1 MKGDNNSAMVQGSEI
16 FELPIRVYY
25 EDTDAGGIVYHA
37 TYLNFME
44 RARTEWLMSK
54 GINLNTHA
62 QSHQEMFVVRKLDI
76 EYRMPAYLCDDLI
89 VRTKIIEKS
98 RTRALFEQIIFRN
111 SDILTRGTVEIV
123 TLDVTTRRPKPL
135 PNFF

>member
-1 MKGDNNSAMVQGSEI
+1 MVPKAEI

-25 EDTDAGGIVYHA
+25 EDTDAGGIVYHS

-44 RARTEWLMSK
+44 RARTEWLLAK

-62 QSHQEMFVVRKLDI
+62 QTHLEMFVVRKLDI
-76 EYRMPAYLCDDLI
+76 EYRQPAHLCDDLVI
-89 VRTKIIEKS
+89 QSRIIERS
-98 RTRALFEQIIFRN
+98 RTRAIFEQNILRG
-111 SDILTRGTVEIV
+111 DEVLTRGNVEIV
-123 TLDVTTRRPKPL
+123 TLDVNTRRPKPL

>member
-1 MKGDNNSAMVQGSEI
+1 MVQKAEI

-25 EDTDAGGIVYHA
+25 EDTDAGGIVYHS

-44 RARTEWLMSK
+44 RARTEWLMTK

-62 QSHQEMFVVRKLDI
+62 QTHGEMFVVRKLNI
-76 EYRMPAYLCDDLI
+76 EYRLPAHLCEDL
-89 VRTKIIEKS
+89 VVQSRIIDRS
-98 RTRALFEQIIFRN
+98 RTRALFEQNILRG
-111 SDILTRGTVEIV
+111 DEILTRGSVEIV
-123 TLDVTTRRPKPL
+123 TLDVNTRRPKPL

>member
-1 MKGDNNSAMVQGSEI
+1 MVPKAEI

-44 RARTEWLMSK
+44 RARTEWLLAK

-62 QSHQEMFVVRKLDI
+62 QTHFEMFVVRKLDI
-76 EYRMPAYLCDDLI
+76 EYRQPAYLCDDL
-89 VRTKIIEKS
+89 VVQSRIIERS
-98 RTRALFEQIIFRN
+98 RTRAIFEQNILRG
-111 SDILTRGTVEIV
+111 DEVLTRGNVEIV
-123 TLDVTTRRPKPL
+123 TLDVNTRRPKPL

>member
-1 MKGDNNSAMVQGSEI
+1 MVQKAEI

-25 EDTDAGGIVYHA
+25 EDTDAGGIVYHS

-44 RARTEWLMSK
+44 RARTEWLMAK

-62 QSHQEMFVVRKLDI
+62 QTHQEMFVVRKLNI
-76 EYRMPAYLCDDLI
+76 EYRQPAHLCDDL
-89 VRTKIIEKS
+89 VVQSRIIERS
-98 RTRALFEQIIFRN
+98 RTRALFEQNILRG
-111 SDILTRGTVEIV
+111 DEILTHGSVEIV
-123 TLDVTTRRPKPL
+123 TLDVITRRPKPL

>member
-1 MKGDNNSAMVQGSEI
+1 MVEETGF

-37 TYLNFME
+37 SYLHFME

-54 GINLNTHA
+54 GVNLNTHA
-62 QSHQEMFVVRKLDI
+62 ETDLEMFVVRKLDI
-76 EYRMPAYLCDDLI
+76 EYRSPAFLCDDLI
-89 VRTKIIEKS
+89 VRSQIITKS
-98 RTRALFEQIIFRN
+98 RTRAIFEQNIYRN
-111 SDILTRGTVEIV
+111 DELLTRGSVEIV

>member
-1 MKGDNNSAMVQGSEI
+1 MVQKAEV

-25 EDTDAGGIVYHA
+25 EDTDAGGIVYHS

-44 RARTEWLMSK
+44 RARTEWLMAK

-62 QSHQEMFVVRKLDI
+62 ETHHEMFVVRKLNI
-76 EYRMPAYLCDDLI
+76 EYRQPAHLCDDLI
-89 VRTKIIEKS
+89 VQSRIVERS
-98 RTRALFEQIIFRN
+98 RTRALFEQNILRG
-111 SDILTRGTVEIV
+111 DEILTRGSVEIV
-123 TLDVTTRRPKPL
+123 TLDVKTRRPKPL

>member
-1 MKGDNNSAMVQGSEI
+1 MVQKAEI

-25 EDTDAGGIVYHA
+25 EDTDAGGIVYHS

-44 RARTEWLMSK
+44 RARTEWLMAK

-62 QSHQEMFVVRKLDI
+62 QTHQEMFVVRKLNI
-76 EYRMPAYLCDDLI
+76 EYRQPAHLCDDLI
-89 VRTKIIEKS
+89 VQSRIIERS
-98 RTRALFEQIIFRN
+98 RTRALFEQNILRG
-111 SDILTRGTVEIV
+111 DEILTRGNVEIV
-123 TLDVTTRRPKPL
+123 TLDVTTRRPKPI

>member
-1 MKGDNNSAMVQGSEI
+1 MVQKAEI

-25 EDTDAGGIVYHA
+25 EDTDAGGIVYHS

-44 RARTEWLMSK
+44 RARTEWLMTK

-62 QSHQEMFVVRKLDI
+62 QTHGEMFVVRKLNI
-76 EYRMPAYLCDDLI
+76 EYRLPAHLCEDL
-89 VRTKIIEKS
+89 VVQSRIIERS
-98 RTRALFEQIIFRN
+98 RTRALFEQNILRG
-111 SDILTRGTVEIV
+111 DEILTRGSVEIV
-123 TLDVTTRRPKPL
+123 TLDVNTRRPKPL

>member
-1 MKGDNNSAMVQGSEI
+1 MVQKAEI

-25 EDTDAGGIVYHA
+25 EDTDAGGIVYHS

-44 RARTEWLMSK
+44 RARTEWLMAK

-62 QSHQEMFVVRKLDI
+62 QTHQEMFVVRKLNI
-76 EYRMPAYLCDDLI
+76 EYRQPAHLCDNLI
-89 VRTKIIEKS
+89 VQSRIIERS
-98 RTRALFEQIIFRN
+98 RTRALFEQNILRG
-111 SDILTRGTVEIV
+111 DEILTRGNVEIV

>member
-1 MKGDNNSAMVQGSEI
+1 MVQKAEI

-25 EDTDAGGIVYHA
+25 EDTDAGGIVYHS

-44 RARTEWLMSK
+44 RARTEWLMTK

-62 QSHQEMFVVRKLDI
+62 QTHGEMFVVRKLNI
-76 EYRMPAYLCDDLI
+76 EYRLPAHLCEDL
-89 VRTKIIEKS
+89 VVQSRIIERS
-98 RTRALFEQIIFRN
+98 RTRALFEQNILRG
-111 SDILTRGTVEIV
+111 DEILTLGSVEIV
-123 TLDVTTRRPKPL
+123 TLDVNTRRPKPL

>member
-1 MKGDNNSAMVQGSEI
+1 MVEETGF

-37 TYLNFME
+37 SYLHFME

-54 GINLNTHA
+54 GVNLNTHA
-62 QSHQEMFVVRKLDI
+62 ETDLEMFVVRKLDI
-76 EYRMPAYLCDDLI
+76 EYRSPAFLCDDLV
-89 VRTKIIEKS
+89 VRSQIIAKS
-98 RTRALFEQIIFRN
+98 RTRATFEQNIYRN
-111 SDILTRGTVEIV
+111 DELLTRGSVEIV

>member
-1 MKGDNNSAMVQGSEI
+1 MVQKAEI

-25 EDTDAGGIVYHA
+25 EDTDAGGIVYHS

-44 RARTEWLMSK
+44 RARTEWLMAK

-62 QSHQEMFVVRKLDI
+62 QTHNEMFVVRKLNI
-76 EYRMPAYLCDDLI
+76 EYRQPAHLCDDLI
-89 VRTKIIEKS
+89 VQSKIIERS
-98 RTRALFEQIIFRN
+98 RTRALFEQNILRG
-111 SDILTRGTVEIV
+111 DEILTRGSVEIV
-123 TLDVTTRRPKPL
+123 TLDVNTRRPKPL

>member
-1 MKGDNNSAMVQGSEI
+1 MIEETDF

-44 RARTEWLMSK
+44 RARTEWLMAK

-62 QSHQEMFVVRKLDI
+62 TTHLEMFVVRKLDI
-76 EYRMPAYLCDDLI
+76 EYRSPAFLCDDLI
-89 VRTKIIEKS
+89 IRSRIIDRS
-98 RTRALFEQIIFRN
+98 RTRAQFEQNIYRGEEL
-111 SDILTRGTVEIV
+111 LTRGSVEIV

>member
-1 MKGDNNSAMVQGSEI
+1 MLQDTEF

-25 EDTDAGGIVYHA
+25 EDTDAGGIVYHS

-62 QSHQEMFVVRKLDI
+62 NEHHEMFVVRKLDI
-76 EYRMPAYLCDDLI
+76 EYRSPAYLCDDLI
-89 VRTKIIEKS
+89 VRSYILKKS
-98 RTRALFEQIIFRN
+98 RTRAIFQQSILRGEE
-111 SDILTRGTVEIV
+111 ILTEGHVEIV
-123 TLDVTTRRPKPL
+123 TLDVNTRRPKPL
-135 PNFF
+135 PSFF

>member
-1 MKGDNNSAMVQGSEI
+1 MVQKAEI

-25 EDTDAGGIVYHA
+25 EDTDAGGIVYHS

-44 RARTEWLMSK
+44 RARTEWLMAK

-62 QSHQEMFVVRKLDI
+62 QTHQEMFVVRKLNI
-76 EYRMPAYLCDDLI
+76 EYRQPAHLCDDLI
-89 VRTKIIEKS
+89 VQSRIIERS
-98 RTRALFEQIIFRN
+98 RTRAVFEQNILRG
-111 SDILTRGTVEIV
+111 DEILTRGNVEIV

>member
-1 MKGDNNSAMVQGSEI
+1 MVQKAEI

-25 EDTDAGGIVYHA
+25 EDTDAGGIVYHS

-44 RARTEWLMSK
+44 RARTEWLMAK

-62 QSHQEMFVVRKLDI
+62 QMHQEMFVVRKLNI
-76 EYRMPAYLCDDLI
+76 EYRQPAHLCDDLI
-89 VRTKIIEKS
+89 VQSRIIERS
-98 RTRALFEQIIFRN
+98 RTRALFEQNILRG
-111 SDILTRGTVEIV
+111 DEILTRGNVEIV

>member
-1 MKGDNNSAMVQGSEI
+1 MVQKAEI

-25 EDTDAGGIVYHA
+25 EDTDAGGIVYHS

-44 RARTEWLMSK
+44 RARTEWLMAK

-62 QSHQEMFVVRKLDI
+62 QTHQEMFVVRKLNI
-76 EYRMPAYLCDDLI
+76 EYRQPAHLCDDLI
-89 VRTKIIEKS
+89 VQSRIIERS
-98 RTRALFEQIIFRN
+98 RTRAFFEQNILRG
-111 SDILTRGTVEIV
+111 DEILTRGNVEIV

>member
-1 MKGDNNSAMVQGSEI
+1 MVEETGF

-37 TYLNFME
+37 SYLHFME

-54 GINLNTHA
+54 GVNLNTHA
-62 QSHQEMFVVRKLDI
+62 ETDLEMFVVRKLDI
-76 EYRMPAYLCDDLI
+76 EYRSPAFLCDDLV
-89 VRTKIIEKS
+89 VRSQIITKS
-98 RTRALFEQIIFRN
+98 RTRATFEQNIYRN
-111 SDILTRGTVEIV
+111 DELLTRGSVEIV

>member
-1 MKGDNNSAMVQGSEI
+1 MVQKAEI

-25 EDTDAGGIVYHA
+25 EDTDAGGIVYHS

-44 RARTEWLMSK
+44 RARTEWLMAK

-62 QSHQEMFVVRKLDI
+62 QTHQEMFVVRKLNI
-76 EYRMPAYLCDDLI
+76 EYRQPAHLCDDL
-89 VRTKIIEKS
+89 VVQSRIIERS
-98 RTRALFEQIIFRN
+98 RTRALFEQNILRG
-111 SDILTRGTVEIV
+111 DEILTHGSVEIV
-123 TLDVTTRRPKPL
+123 TLDVNTRRPKPL

>member
-1 MKGDNNSAMVQGSEI
+1 MVQKAEI

-25 EDTDAGGIVYHA
+25 EDTDAGGIVYHS

-44 RARTEWLMSK
+44 RARTEWLMAK

-62 QSHQEMFVVRKLDI
+62 QTHQEMFVVRKLNI
-76 EYRMPAYLCDDLI
+76 EYRQPAHLCDDLI
-89 VRTKIIEKS
+89 VQSRIIERS
-98 RTRALFEQIIFRN
+98 RTRALFEQNILRG
-111 SDILTRGTVEIV
+111 DEILTRGNVEIV

>member
-1 MKGDNNSAMVQGSEI
+1 MIEDTHF

-44 RARTEWLMSK
+44 RARTEWLMAK

-62 QSHQEMFVVRKLDI
+62 HTHLEMFVVRKLDI
-76 EYRMPAYLCDDLI
+76 EYRSPAFLCDDLI
-89 VRTKIIEKS
+89 VRSRIVEKS
-98 RTRALFEQIIFRN
+98 RTRALFEQNIYRG
-111 SDILTRGTVEIV
+111 DMLLTRGSVEIV
-123 TLDVTTRRPKPL
+123 ALDVTTRRPKPL

>member
-1 MKGDNNSAMVQGSEI
+1 MVQKAEI

-25 EDTDAGGIVYHA
+25 EDTDAGGIVYHS

-44 RARTEWLMSK
+44 RARTEWLMAK

-62 QSHQEMFVVRKLDI
+62 QTHQEMFVVRKLNI
-76 EYRMPAYLCDDLI
+76 EYRQPAHLCDDLI
-89 VRTKIIEKS
+89 VQSRIIERS
-98 RTRALFEQIIFRN
+98 RTRALFEQNILRG
-111 SDILTRGTVEIV
+111 DEILTRGSVEIV

>member
-1 MKGDNNSAMVQGSEI
+1 MVEATQI

-44 RARTEWLMSK
+44 RARTEWLMAR

-62 QSHQEMFVVRKLDI
+62 QTHQEMFVVRKLDI
-76 EYRMPAYLCDDLI
+76 EYRKPAFLCDDVV
-89 VRTKIIEKS
+89 VRSRIIERS
-98 RTRALFEQIIFRN
+98 RTRALFEQNIYRG
-111 SDILTRGTVEIV
+111 DDLLTKGCVEIV
-123 TLDVTTRRPKPL
+123 TLDVVTRRPKPL
-135 PNFF
+135 PPLFNQEF

>member
-1 MKGDNNSAMVQGSEI
+1 MVQKAEI

-25 EDTDAGGIVYHA
+25 EDTDAGGIVYHS

-44 RARTEWLMSK
+44 RARTEWLMVK

-62 QSHQEMFVVRKLDI
+62 QTHQEMFVVRKLNI
-76 EYRMPAYLCDDLI
+76 EYRQPAHLCDDLI
-89 VRTKIIEKS
+89 VQSRIIERS
-98 RTRALFEQIIFRN
+98 RTRALFEQNILRG
-111 SDILTRGTVEIV
+111 DEILTRGNVEIV

>member
-1 MKGDNNSAMVQGSEI
+1 MLQDTEF

-25 EDTDAGGIVYHA
+25 EDTDAGGIVYHS

-62 QSHQEMFVVRKLDI
+62 NEHHEMFV
-76 EYRMPAYLCDDLI
+76 EYRSPAYLCDDLI
-89 VRTKIIEKS
+89 VRSYILKKS
-98 RTRALFEQIIFRN
+98 RTRAIFQQSILRGEE
-111 SDILTRGTVEIV
+111 ILTEGHVEIV
-123 TLDVTTRRPKPL
+123 TLDVNTRRPKPL
-135 PNFF
+135 PSFF

>member
-1 MKGDNNSAMVQGSEI
+1 MVQEAEI

-25 EDTDAGGIVYHA
+25 EDTDAGGIVYHS

-44 RARTEWLMSK
+44 RARTEWLMAK

-62 QSHQEMFVVRKLDI
+62 QTHGEMFVVRKLNI
-76 EYRMPAYLCDDLI
+76 EYRQPAHLCEDLI
-89 VRTKIIEKS
+89 VRSKIIERS
-98 RTRALFEQIIFRN
+98 RTRALFEQNILRG
-111 SDILTRGTVEIV
+111 DEILTRGSVEIV
-123 TLDVTTRRPKPL
+123 TLDVNTRRPKPL